1 MKYFLS
7 ACVIFASLYFLPVV
21 SSQTKTENETPI
33 EEKTV
38 TITAK
43 GRGFPHINFDDGAE
57 LSIGANRNSAAAKL
71 LTSADFDSDGT
82 ADLMVADAGGNLKFY
97 RGNVDS
103 IYPNSPEAV
112 NRKALGNFNAD
123 AFYPSERDFALPLAP
138 DYLEAGDFNAD
149 GFQDILA
156 ARKGD
161 GAVYFLRGDGA
172 GNFAE
177 AEKISFEGKI
187 TALEVGEIGRRDGQT
202 DLAVAVSGKDARILV
217 FEHPEGAFKHK
228 PEIIKLSAQA
238 NDLAIGNLDEDFFAD
253 IAVASGNKLTVVHGR
268 GQAYPWDLL
277 KKYNV
282 KRPAAIAEMRVLPYD
297 IAALE
302 IGYFADGD
310 KDSLAI
316 LTTNGNLQTLNAPK
330 IQPTELKKLDRSKVG
345 KSENMF
351 LPSGIDARN
360 RFASL
365 KFTKSSA
372 DSEQNPNLLP
382 VNREEREKFL
392 RERGEKF
399 VEEFTRPSDE
409 SQKQKTLEKNEA
421 AKRNFLKTIAA
432 KPSTPLK
439 NWNLQT
445 LISDARLANAAS
457 QGSEKLVRAR
467 VADSDKDDL
476 VLADEA
482 DKQIHVVSPA
492 TKAVRRSRENPE
504 QKISENI
511 PTQIASF
518 DSAAAPNAVLPMR
531 LNQDGL
537 SDLVVLREGS
547 SAPSVVM
554 TAPVATFVVNSNEGS
569 SACGD
574 ASLCT
579 LGGAILASELTPGAD
594 LIVFNMSG
602 TTISPAGQLP
612 AINTTVTLDATTQP
626 GFNGSPVVEIV
637 GTNAGSMS
645 DGISVNGANSVV
657 RGFAVNRFKSEYNDV
672 VGGFIGGNGIV
683 VFNYEGESRARNI
696 IIEGNFLGTDTT
708 GTQDLGNE
716 SAGINVFDSDNN
728 LIGGTVPAARNLMS
742 GNGSN
747 NDPNAAFRVGVGLNL
762 NDGKNTLVK
771 GNYIGTNA
779 LGMQR
784 INNTFG
790 VLVATSNSE
799 LGGNEAGAGNLI
811 SGNGDATPTEN
822 DPNECRGQGVFEQSR
837 VNIDTFE
844 WVTANNNY
852 KGNLIGITSNGSAP
866 LGNCGTGI
874 QISPRNT
881 PNVGS
886 IAASGRNT
894 ISGNGEGAVFC
905 SPIARGFSPG
915 SNVGDIEV
923 PEGFCNI
930 AGNNI
935 GTDVSGTAAIPN
947 EDDGGGSAFGFFFGI
962 VVVYNTDAFSNVGAP
977 GGTSP
982 TTCTGFCNLV
992 SGNTEDQA
1000 IHRGSQ
1006 YGLVGVFNNFIG
1018 TNKSGS
1024 AALPNYSGVNVFSAG
1039 DTVIGGIG
1047 VEENSEI
1054 PLGNVISGNR
1064 FQAIALSSG
1073 SNYAEYG
1080 VFGNLIG
1087 TDSSGLNAVPNGFDP
1102 DSTGGAVLVGT
1113 GFITTFIG
1121 SSDNPLARNII
1132 SGNGSGGI
1140 LIAAE
1145 IGVDG
1150 ATFVDG
1156 NYIGVNRNAAPL
1168 GNASDGITINTRNS
1182 FIGRNIIA
1190 HNEGVGVFIRN
1201 LPGVPQSRNNLVR
1214 LNSIYGNGG
1223 LGIDL
1228 TADTTRPILP
1238 DGVTPNDCLDVDEL
1252 ANRLQNY
1259 PVLTAPVFNGNGTV
1273 SVEGAFQSQPS
1284 TDFVIDFYA
1293 NSTADASGFGEGE
1306 IYIGS
1311 KTVRTGSDGITTFLF
1326 TSLETVAANLL
1337 ITATATD
1344 PSGNT
1349 SEFSCIAGQ
1358 CEGGTGGLTGE
1369 AKLRKL
1375 GEFACVAPIVVTIDT
1390 DESDSSPENGVCDVD
1405 LGTEGLQ
1412 CSLRAAIE
1420 TAQGSARP
1428 GKDLI
1433 FFDIPGGGI
1442 KIINTLSALPT
1453 ITEAVIIEATTQ
1465 NGYGG
1470 TPLIDLRGDGAGKQ
1484 NGLTFGFGSD
1494 GSGVYG
1500 MAINRFLFGI
1510 GISAASV
1517 SVEKCYLGLN
1527 ADGTPGGTLGQQTFG
1542 VVIQSNNAANNRIG
1556 GTSDESQNIISNNT
1570 LGIVLNQG
1578 ASQNFIYR
1586 NKIGTNAAG
1595 TASIPNEGGI
1605 VLENAKNNF
1614 IGSAENGNLISG
1626 NSVIGVDLNTNS
1638 ENNTVAGNKIGTKNN
1653 GTEVLPNGLQ
1663 GIVVRNQAKENKIES
1678 NIVGGQNL
1686 GEFTTGILIT
1696 DTAGLNNSIAG
1707 NRIGVAADGTP
1718 IPNRYGIAISADGQT
1733 IGEASNENIIG
1744 HNEKAGIWLTSAS
1757 DGGNEIVENNI
1768 VENNYV
1774 GTDGTN
1780 DFGNGDFGI
1789 WLNGNVQNNRI
1800 TNNIVS
1806 GNEGFGIALTDGA
1819 KSNRISLNFI
1829 GTNANGTSAI
1839 SNGGGIWIRQSSNNQ
1854 IELNLV
1860 SGNFFGILVGTGI
1873 GVEEFSELTKNYSS
1887 PKQNL
1892 GTEYT
1897 SGNQI
1902 FGNVVGLNAARSAAI
1917 PNNLGVAIGENA
1929 RNNFIGSTNGAY
1941 NLVSG
1946 NTNGLGYGIFL
1957 GTLAANPSEDA
1968 LPQFNTF
1975 QGNVVGLDGT
1985 LQTTI
1990 SNKVGFVLLN
2000 AARNTI
2006 GGSSDLSANTIVAST
2021 EEGISIRDNSRENT
2035 FLKNYLGVLPPDF
2048 LRAARKSNPNFVP
2061 NGVNFGNG
2069 GNGISIS
2076 NGAAQNRLGGSTTE
2090 TGLIISKN
2098 GGSGIALFTTAG
2110 NNNLIGTNR
2119 IFGNNGLGI
2128 DLAANGFTPNDPL
2141 DADSGP
2147 NNLQNYPEIVSRQIV
2162 NDELIVGFKVD
2173 SAPENSAYGAN
2184 GIYVEFFKADSS
2196 GEGERFLGS
2205 AFYTLT
2211 DYNSLAPGVKTV
2223 NLGNINTLGINAND
2237 PLTATATDA
2246 NGNTSEFTPF
2256 APTAAAATVSGKVT
2270 ANGESVVRARVILTD
2285 SNGRTRTVF
2294 TNSFGFYSFENV
2306 AVGETFVFNV
2316 TAKQYTFNP
2325 RILTVSE
2332 SLTDFDFE
2340 AQ

>member
-7 ACVIFASLYFLPVV
+7 VCVIFASLYFLPVV
-21 SSQTKTENETPI
+21 ASQTKTENEAPVQ
-33 EEKTV
+33 EKTV

-43 GRGFPHINFDDGAE
+43 GRGLPHINFDDGAE
-57 LSIGANRNSAAAKL
+57 LNVGANQNSTAAKL
-71 LTSADFDSDGT
+71 LTAADFDSDGT
-82 ADLMVADAGGNLKFY
+82 ADLIVADAGGNLKIY

-103 IYPNSPEAV
+103 IYPNSPEAA
-112 NRKALGNFNAD
+112 NRKSLGTFNAD
-123 AFYPSERDFALPLAP
+123 AFYPAERNFSIPLAP
-138 DYLEAGDFNAD
+138 DYFEAGDFNAD
-149 GFQDILA
+149 GFQDLLA

-161 GAVYFLRGDGA
+161 GAVYLLRGDGA
-172 GNFAE
+172 GNFAD
-177 AEKISFEGKI
+177 AEKISFEGQI

-217 FEHPEGAFKHK
+217 FEHPEGVFKHQ
-228 PEIIKLSAQA
+228 PDIIKLSAPA

-253 IAVASGNKLTVVHGR
+253 IAVASGNNLTVVHGR
-268 GQAYPWDLL
+268 GQAYPWDIL

-282 KRPAAIAEMRVLPYD
+282 KRPSAITETRVLPSE

-302 IGYFADGD
+302 IGYFVDGD
-310 KDSLAI
+310 KDSLAV
-316 LTTNGNLQTLNAPK
+316 LTASGNIQTLIAPK
-330 IQPTELKKLDRSKVG
+330 IQTTELKKNDRLKFE
-345 KSENMF
+345 KSEQMF

-360 RFASL
+360 RFVSL
-365 KFTKSSA
+365 KYAKTIA
-372 DSEQNPNLLP
+372 DTEQNPNLIP

-392 RERGEKF
+392 REHGEKF
-399 VEEFTRPSDE
+399 VEEFTRLSDE
-409 SQKQKTLEKNEA
+409 AQKQKAFEKTEK

-432 KPSTPLK
+432 KPSAPLK
-439 NWNLQT
+439 NWNLQN
-445 LISDARLANAAS
+445 LVSDARLANAAFS
-457 QGSEKLVRAR
+457 SAGKKLVRAR
-467 VADSDKDDL
+467 IADSDKDDL
-476 VLADEA
+476 VLTDAA
-482 DKQIHVVSPA
+482 GKQIHIVSPA

-504 QKISENI
+504 QKFTESV
-511 PTQIASF
+511 PAQIASF

-531 LNQDGL
+531 LNRDGL
-537 SDLVVLREGS
+537 SDLVVLSEGN

-554 TAPVATFVVNSNEGS
+554 TAPVATFVVNSNGGF

-594 LIVFNMSG
+594 LIVFNMGG

-637 GTNAGSMS
+637 GTNAGPMS

-657 RGFAVNRFKSEYNDV
+657 RGFAVNQFKSEYNDV

-696 IIEGNFLGTDTT
+696 IVEGNYLGTDPS
-708 GTQDLGNE
+708 GTQDRGNE

-779 LGMQR
+779 LGTQR

-837 VNIDTFE
+837 INIETFE

-852 KGNLIGITSNGSAP
+852 KGNLIGTTSNGSAP
-866 LGNCGTGI
+866 LGNCGTGM

-894 ISGNGEGAVFC
+894 ISGNGEGALFC
-905 SPIARGFSPG
+905 SPIARGFSPN
-915 SNVGDIEV
+915 SNLGDIEV
-923 PEGFCNI
+923 PEGFCSI

-935 GTDVSGTAAIPN
+935 GTDISGNTAIPN
-947 EDDGGGSAFGFFFGI
+947 EDDGGGSSFGFFFGTL
-962 VVVYNTDAFSNVGAP
+962 VVYNTDAFSNIGAP

-982 TTCTGFCNLV
+982 TSCTGFCNLV

-1024 AALPNYSGVNVFSAG
+1024 AALPNDSGVNVFSAG

-1047 VEENSEI
+1047 IEGNSETS
-1054 PLGNVISGNR
+1054 LGNVISGNR
-1064 FQAIALSSG
+1064 FQAVSLSSG

-1087 TDSSGLNAVPNGFDP
+1087 TDSSGLNAVPNGSDP
-1102 DSTGGAVLVGT
+1102 DSTGAAVLVGT

-1121 SSDNPLARNII
+1121 SSDDPLARNVI

-1145 IGVDG
+1145 IGVNG

-1168 GNASDGITINTRNS
+1168 GNQSDGITINTRNS
-1182 FIGRNIIA
+1182 FIGRNVIA
-1190 HNEGVGVFIRN
+1190 HNEGAGVFIRN
-1201 LPGVPQSRNNLVR
+1201 LPGVQSRNNIVR

-1223 LGIDL
+1223 LGIEL
-1228 TADTTRPILP
+1228 TADTTLPILP

-1293 NSTADASGFGEGE
+1293 NSTPDTSGFGEGE
-1306 IYIGS
+1306 TYIGS
-1311 KTVRTGSDGITTFLF
+1311 KTLRTGSDGITTFLF
-1326 TSLETVAANLL
+1326 TSPGTVASNLL

-1344 PSGNT
+1344 PGGNT

-1358 CEGGTGGLTGE
+1358 CEGGTGGLTGK

-1375 GEFACVAPIVVTIDT
+1375 GEFACIAPLVVTIDT

-1405 LGTEGLQ
+1405 LVTEGLQ

-1442 KIINTLSALPT
+1442 KVINTPSALPT
-1453 ITEAVIIEATTQ
+1453 ITEPVIIEATTQ
-1465 NGYGG
+1465 PGYGG
-1470 TPLIDLRGDGAGKQ
+1470 TPLIELRGNGANDT
-1484 NGLTFGFGSD
+1484 NGLTFSFGSN

-1510 GISAASV
+1510 GISSESV
-1517 SVEKCYLGLN
+1517 SVEQCYLGLN
-1527 ADGTPGGTLGQQTFG
+1527 ADGTPAGTPGQQTFG
-1542 VVIQSNNAANNRIG
+1542 VVIQSNTATNNRIG
-1556 GTSDESQNIISNNT
+1556 GASDESQNVISNNT
-1570 LGIVLNQG
+1570 LGIVLSQG
-1578 ASQNFIYR
+1578 ANQNFIYR

-1595 TASIPNEGGI
+1595 TAAIPNEGGI
-1605 VLENAKNNF
+1605 VVENANNNQ
-1614 IGSAENGNLISG
+1614 IGSAENGNLVSG
-1626 NSVIGVDLNTNS
+1626 NSLIGIDLNTNS
-1638 ENNTVAGNKIGTKNN
+1638 ENNTVAGNKVGTKFN
-1653 GTEVLPNGLQ
+1653 GTEILPNGLQ
-1663 GIVVRNQAKENKIES
+1663 GIVVKTQAKENKIES
-1678 NIVGGQNL
+1678 NVVGGQNL

-1696 DTAGLNNSIAG
+1696 DTAGLSNSVTG
-1707 NRIGVAADGTP
+1707 NRIGIAADGTA
-1718 IPNRYGIAISADGQT
+1718 IPNRYGIAVSADGQI
-1733 IGEASNENIIG
+1733 IGAASDGNIIG

-1757 DGGNEIVENNI
+1757 DGSNETVENNI

-1780 DFGNGDFGI
+1780 DFGNGEFGI

-1800 TNNIVS
+1800 TSNIAS
-1806 GNEGFGIALTDGA
+1806 GNAGFGIALTDGA
-1819 KSNRISLNFI
+1819 NSNRVSLNFV

-1839 SNGGGIWIRQSSNNQ
+1839 SNGSGIWIRQSSNNQ
-1854 IELNLV
+1854 IESNLV

-1873 GVEEFSELTKNYSS
+1873 GVEQFSELTKNYTPSNR
-1887 PKQNL
+1887 NL
-1892 GTEYT
+1892 GTNYT

-1902 FGNVVGLNAARSAAI
+1902 FGNVVGLNAARTAAI
-1917 PNNLGVAIGENA
+1917 PNNMGIAIGENA

-1946 NTNGLGYGIFL
+1946 NTNTVGYGIFL
-1957 GTLAANPSEDA
+1957 GTLAVNPSEDV
-1968 LPQFNTF
+1968 LPQFNVF
-1975 QGNVVGLDGT
+1975 QGNVVGLDGSF
-1985 LQTTI
+1985 QSTI

-2006 GGSSDLSANTIVAST
+2006 GGNSDLSANTIVAST

-2035 FLKNYLGVLPPDF
+2035 FLRNYLGVLPPEF
-2048 LRAARKSNPNFVP
+2048 LRAARKSNRNFVP

-2069 GNGISIS
+2069 GNGISVS
-2076 NGAAQNRLGGSTTE
+2076 GGAAQNRLGGSTAE
-2090 TGLIISKN
+2090 TGLVISSS
-2098 GGSGIALFTTAG
+2098 GGNGIALLPTAG
-2110 NNNLIGTNR
+2110 NNNLIGANR

-2162 NDELIVGFKVD
+2162 NDELIIGFKID
-2173 SAPENSAYGAN
+2173 SAPENSAYGN
-2184 GIYVEFFKADSS
+2184 DGINVQFFKADSS
-2196 GEGERFLGS
+2196 GEGERYLGF
-2205 AFYTLT
+2205 AFYTLA

-2223 NLGNINTLGINAND
+2223 NLGSLNTLGINSND
-2237 PLTATATDA
+2237 PITAVAADA

-2256 APTAAAATVSGKVT
+2256 VPTAAQVTIKGRVT
-2270 ANGESVVRARVILTD
+2270 ADGESVVRARVILTD
-2285 SNGRTRTVF
+2285 SNGQTRTTF
-2294 TNSFGFYSFENV
+2294 TNSFGFYRFEDV
-2306 AVGETFVFNV
+2306 TVGSTFVCNV
-2316 TAKQYTFNP
+2316 TAKQHTFNP
-2325 RILTVSE
+2325 RILTVME
-2332 SLTDFDFE
+2332 ELTDIDFE